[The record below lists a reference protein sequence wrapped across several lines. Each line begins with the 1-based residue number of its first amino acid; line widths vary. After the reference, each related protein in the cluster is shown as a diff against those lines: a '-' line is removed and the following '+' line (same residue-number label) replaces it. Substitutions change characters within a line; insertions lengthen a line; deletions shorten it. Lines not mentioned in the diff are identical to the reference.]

1 MKPTLQRWLKPLL
14 LSGVFLATATALIGW
29 MHTPSGLRALYAMG
43 VPCPMD
49 KVTAAQVVAGHAQG
63 LAAVRGTRPA
73 PQRPALGL
81 LLDQTTEADALAW
94 AQEKKMQCDTVVR
107 GLRYLR
113 CRGVPADAL
122 GIVGPPISEMWLSFD
137 PTSRLIGLNV
147 YRRGLSPSDLD
158 TAWLYP
164 VGLLYFAVLP
174 QSQDAGL
181 AQSLLRG
188 ALFGLFA
195 YGTYDLSNLATLKG
209 WPVQVAVVDIAWGM
223 LASCLAT
230 LAGRL
235 ALDRF

>member
-1 MKPTLQRWLKPLL
+1 MTPTLQRWLKPLL

-63 LAAVRGTRPA
+63 LAAVRGTTPA

-81 LLDQTTEADALAW
+81 LLEQTTEADALAW

-122 GIVGPPISEMWLSFD
+122 GIVGPPISEMWLSFA
-137 PTSRLIGLNV
+137 PTSKLIGLNV

-158 TAWLYP
+158 TAWLSS
-164 VGLLYFAVLP
+164 VGRLQAHLGTPSVQAGDASAGALMRSDYATARVQYRFSNYIATVTAANL
-174 QSQDAGL
+174 SYAGL
-181 AQSLLRG
+181 SLREQYVS
-188 ALFGLFA
+188 AN
-195 YGTYDLSNLATLKG
+195 S
-209 WPVQVAVVDIAWGM
+209 
-223 LASCLAT
+223 
-230 LAGRL
+230 
-235 ALDRF
+235 

>member
-63 LAAVRGTRPA
+63 LVAVRGTSPA

-81 LLDQTTEADALAW
+81 LLDQTTEANALAW

-122 GIVGPPISEMWLSFD
+122 GIGGPPISEMWLSFA
-137 PTSRLIGLNV
+137 PTSKLIGLNV

-158 TAWLYP
+158 TAWLSS
-164 VGLLYFAVLP
+164 VGRLQAQLGTPSVQAGDASASALMRSDYATARVQYRFSNYIATVTAANL
-174 QSQDAGL
+174 SYAGL
-181 AQSLLRG
+181 SLREQYVS
-188 ALFGLFA
+188 AN
-195 YGTYDLSNLATLKG
+195 S
-209 WPVQVAVVDIAWGM
+209 
-223 LASCLAT
+223 
-230 LAGRL
+230 
-235 ALDRF
+235 